1 MNPVQP
7 PKRIVTLH
15 RRTVRALA
23 TRPLLTGLVAL
34 EYGLRYA
41 AGSARTSAR
50 WALFF
55 AAAGLLSFCAIV
67 GSPRPLHPDDPGA
80 LVQREV
86 A

>member
-1 MNPVQP
+1 MNPVHPQ
-7 PKRIVTLH
+7 KRAVTLH
-15 RRTVRALA
+15 RRTVHTLA
-23 TRPLLTGLVAL
+23 TWPLLTGLVAL

-41 AGSARTSAR
+41 AGSAHAGAR

-67 GSPRPLHPDDPGA
+67 GSPRLSYPDDLGA